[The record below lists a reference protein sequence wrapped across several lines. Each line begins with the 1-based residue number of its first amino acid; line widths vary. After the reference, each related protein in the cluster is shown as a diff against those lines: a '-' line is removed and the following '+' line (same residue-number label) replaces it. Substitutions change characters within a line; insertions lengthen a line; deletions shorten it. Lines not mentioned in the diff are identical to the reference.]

1 MYDISIVIVNYNVK
15 DFLFKC
21 LESIEKAKGNLKVEI
36 LVVDND
42 SSDGSV
48 EYLRP
53 LFPEVTFVE
62 TGDNLGFG
70 KANNIGFEMSK
81 GKYILI
87 LNPDTVIEEKNL
99 KTVFDYMEQNPDVG
113 ITGCKVLN
121 PDGTFQLPCRR
132 GFPTPWAS
140 FCKLFG
146 LQGVFPKSKIF
157 AQYNQTY
164 RSTEET
170 YEIDAIMGAY
180 MFARKDVIDELEG
193 FDRDFFMYGEDIDLC
208 FRNKKL
214 GYKTMYLHT
223 TSIIHYKGE
232 STRRSS
238 INDVKHFYDAM
249 VIFAKKHYSR
259 SQFFLIFI
267 KVGIFL
273 REILAYLLRF
283 KEDVGYILADLIVV
297 NFALLISSYIKYGRF
312 FPFPDYA
319 YPTIFIAMPIVI
331 VLSMIF
337 SGEYFEEKHSVR
349 KSVFG
354 VLIMF
359 FITSSLTYFFK
370 EFAFSR
376 GVVLMTTGF
385 CGLLMPAVR
394 LLATAVKKSFGSEKD
409 KSIIIVGL
417 NENSAEI
424 ARSLEKPEH
433 SNINV
438 SGFVSIKES
447 FPEKFE
453 NYPVLG
459 NIYFL
464 DEVIKKSG
472 AKEIVVSE
480 PEITNNKLM
489 DIVSKFSD
497 TGVKYHI
504 ATEYDQLMFS
514 EILEDIAG
522 RKSPQTSYPISSL
535 RNIIAKR
542 TVDIIIPTLLLTI
555 LIPFTILFGKK
566 GLIKELWHALLG
578 KKSLIG
584 YYIENIDNL
593 KYPFGKEG
601 VTGLAHISHPD
612 RLSKESINKL
622 NEFYL
627 TNYSVSLDFDI
638 IIKSIYRSNKK

>member
-21 LESIEKAKGNLKVEI
+21 LESIEKAKGNLKVET

-53 LFPEVTFVE
+53 LFPDVTFVE
-62 TGDNLGFG
+62 TGANLGFG

-99 KTVFDYMEQNPDVG
+99 KTVFDYMEANPDVG

-146 LQGVFPKSKIF
+146 LQGMFPKSKLF

-164 RSTEET
+164 LSTDET

-208 FRNKKL
+208 FRNKQL

-249 VIFAKKHYSR
+249 VIFAKKHNSR
-259 SQFFLIFI
+259 SKGFLVFI
-267 KVGIFL
+267 KLGIFL
-273 REILAYLLRF
+273 RAILAYVLRF
-283 KEDVGYILADLIVV
+283 KEDVGFMIADLAVV
-297 NFALLISSYIKYGRF
+297 NSALIISTYIKTGEF
-312 FPFPDYA
+312 FPFPEYA
-319 YPTIFIAMPIVI
+319 YPTIFIVMSIVI

-370 EFAFSR
+370 QFAFSR
-376 GVVLMTTGF
+376 GIVLMTTGIS
-385 CGLLMPAVR
+385 GLGIPTIR
-394 LLATAVKKSFGSEKD
+394 LIAAALKKKFGSEKD

-433 SNINV
+433 ANINV

-447 FPEKFE
+447 YPTDFE

-489 DIVSKFSD
+489 EIVSKFSE

-522 RKSPQTSYPISSL
+522 RKSPHVSYPISSL
-535 RNIIAKR
+535 RNILAKR
-542 TVDIIIPTLLLTI
+542 SIDIILPLLALSIFLPITVI
-555 LIPFTILFGKK
+555 AGKK
-566 GLIKELWHALLG
+566 GIIKKLWHTLLG

-584 YYIENIDNL
+584 YYTENIDDL

-601 VTGLAHISHPD
+601 ITGLAHISHPE
-612 RLSKESINKL
+612 RLSKDSINKL

-638 IIKSIYRSNKK
+638 FIKSIYRSNKK